1 MGKRDNLKLT
11 SVKIHQDIAENFKVE
26 SARTGFSLQKLVN
39 RTMHLFMNEPEFKT
53 KIMSYTALATSGS
66 L

>member
-1 MGKRDNLKLT
+1 MSRNDNLKLT
-11 SVKIHQDIAENFKVE
+11 SVKIHSDLAESFRIE

-39 RTMHLFMNEPEFKT
+39 RTIHLFINDPQFKENL
-53 KIMSYTALATSGS
+53 MSYSSLAPSGS